1 MMNLDVVEVL
11 AILAAGFTAGS
22 IFTIGIYKIATH
34 EKDKEEEPIS
44 VVYKALRDDI
54 HDYNDCIL
62 NRLKSIENTIG
73 VIENCTGDT
82 LAIVDTIK
90 DDMDKV
96 TNSKKDKMVKYTNAI
111 KESFGQFTKEFL
123 NRIENTVKDGKD
135 EEDE

>member
-44 VVYKALRDDI
+44 VVYKVLRDDMEI
-54 HDYNDCIL
+54 NTKALMESLKTIEDC
-62 NRLKSIENTIG
+62 
-73 VIENCTGDT
+73 VGDT

-123 NRIENTVKDGKD
+123 QRVENTVKEGKD

>member
-11 AILAAGFTAGS
+11 AILAAGFTVGS
-22 IFTIGIYKIATH
+22 IFTLGIYKIATH

-44 VVYKALRDDI
+44 VVYKVLRDDMEI
-54 HDYNDCIL
+54 NTKALMESLKTIEDC
-62 NRLKSIENTIG
+62 
-73 VIENCTGDT
+73 VGDT
-82 LAIVDTIK
+82 LAIVDSIK

-96 TNSKKDKMVKYTNAI
+96 TNSKKDKLIKYTNAI

>member
-1 MMNLDVVEVL
+1 MMNLDVIEVL

-44 VVYKALRDDI
+44 VVYKVLRDDMEI
-54 HDYNDCIL
+54 NTKALMESLKTIEDC
-62 NRLKSIENTIG
+62 
-73 VIENCTGDT
+73 VGDT

-96 TNSKKDKMVKYTNAI
+96 TNTKKDKLIKYTNAI
-111 KESFGQFTKEFL
+111 QESFGQFTKEFL
-123 NRIENTVKDGKD
+123 NRIENTVRDGKD

>member
-1 MMNLDVVEVL
+1 MNLDVVEVL

-44 VVYKALRDDI
+44 VVYKVLRDDMEI
-54 HDYNDCIL
+54 NTKALMESL
-62 NRLKSIENTIG
+62 NT
-73 VIENCTGDT
+73 IENCVGDT
-82 LAIVDTIK
+82 LAIVDSIK

-123 NRIENTVKDGKD
+123 NRIENTVKEGKD

>member
-1 MMNLDVVEVL
+1 MNLDVVEVL
-11 AILAAGFTAGS
+11 AILTAGFTAGS

-44 VVYKALRDDI
+44 VVYKVLRDDMEI
-54 HDYNDCIL
+54 KAKALMESLKTIEDC
-62 NRLKSIENTIG
+62 
-73 VIENCTGDT
+73 VGDT

-96 TNSKKDKMVKYTNAI
+96 TNSKKDKLIKYTNAI
-111 KESFGQFTKEFL
+111 QESFGQFTKEFL

>member
-1 MMNLDVVEVL
+1 MNLDVIEVL

-44 VVYKALRDDI
+44 VVYKVLRDDMEI
-54 HDYNDCIL
+54 NTKALMESLKTIEDC
-62 NRLKSIENTIG
+62 
-73 VIENCTGDT
+73 VGDT
-82 LAIVDTIK
+82 LAIVDSIK

>member
-1 MMNLDVVEVL
+1 MNLDVVEVL

-44 VVYKALRDDI
+44 VVYKVLRDDMEI
-54 HDYNDCIL
+54 NTKALMESLKTIEDC
-62 NRLKSIENTIG
+62 
-73 VIENCTGDT
+73 VGDT
-82 LAIVDTIK
+82 LAIVDSIK

-96 TNSKKDKMVKYTNAI
+96 TNSKKDKLIKYTNAI

-123 NRIENTVKDGKD
+123 NRIENTVRDGKD

>member
-1 MMNLDVVEVL
+1 MNLDVMEVL

-44 VVYKALRDDI
+44 VVYKVLRDDMEI
-54 HDYNDCIL
+54 NTKALMESLKTIEDC
-62 NRLKSIENTIG
+62 
-73 VIENCTGDT
+73 VGDT

-96 TNSKKDKMVKYTNAI
+96 TNSKKDKLINYTNAI
-111 KESFGQFTKEFL
+111 QESFGQFTKEFL

>member
-1 MMNLDVVEVL
+1 MNLDVVEVL

-44 VVYKALRDDI
+44 MVYKVLRDDMEI
-54 HDYNDCIL
+54 NTKALMESLKAIEDC
-62 NRLKSIENTIG
+62 
-73 VIENCTGDT
+73 VGDT

-90 DDMDKV
+90 YDMGKV
-96 TNSKKDKMVKYTNAI
+96 TNSKKDKLIKYTNAI
-111 KESFGQFTKEFL
+111 QESFGQFTKEFL

>member
-1 MMNLDVVEVL
+1 MNLDVVEVL

-34 EKDKEEEPIS
+34 EKDKEEEEEPLSIE
-44 VVYKALRDDI
+44 YKLIRKDMDKNTKALMGSLKTI
-54 HDYNDCIL
+54 EDC
-62 NRLKSIENTIG
+62 
-73 VIENCTGDT
+73 VGDT

-96 TNSKKDKMVKYTNAI
+96 TNSKKDKLIKYTNAI
-111 KESFGQFTKEFL
+111 QESFGQFTKEFL
-123 NRIENTVKDGKD
+123 NRIENTVKEGKD

>member
-1 MMNLDVVEVL
+1 MNLDVVEVL

-22 IFTIGIYKIATH
+22 IFTIGIYKMATH

-44 VVYKALRDDI
+44 VVYKVLRDDMEI
-54 HDYNDCIL
+54 NTKAL
-62 NRLKSIENTIG
+62 MESLNTIEDC
-73 VIENCTGDT
+73 VGDT
-82 LAIVDTIK
+82 LAIVDSIK

-123 NRIENTVKDGKD
+123 NRIENTVKEGKD

>member
-1 MMNLDVVEVL
+1 MNLDVIEVL

-44 VVYKALRDDI
+44 VVYKVLRDDMEI
-54 HDYNDCIL
+54 NTKALMESLKTIEDC
-62 NRLKSIENTIG
+62 
-73 VIENCTGDT
+73 VGDT

>member
-1 MMNLDVVEVL
+1 MNLDVVEVL

-44 VVYKALRDDI
+44 VVYKVLRDDMEI
-54 HDYNDCIL
+54 NTKALMESLKTIEDC
-62 NRLKSIENTIG
+62 
-73 VIENCTGDT
+73 VGDT

-96 TNSKKDKMVKYTNAI
+96 TNSKKDKLIKYTNAI

>member
-1 MMNLDVVEVL
+1 MNLDVVEVL

-44 VVYKALRDDI
+44 VLYKALRDDI
-54 HDYNDCIL
+54 ENIGDYTDCVF
-62 NRLKSIENTIG
+62 NKLKTIEDC
-73 VIENCTGDT
+73 VGDT
-82 LAIVDTIK
+82 LAIVDSIK

-96 TNSKKDKMVKYTNAI
+96 TNSKKDKLIKYTNAI
-111 KESFGQFTKEFL
+111 QESFGQFTKEFL

>member
-44 VVYKALRDDI
+44 VVYKVLRDDMEI
-54 HDYNDCIL
+54 NTKALMESLKTIEDC
-62 NRLKSIENTIG
+62 
-73 VIENCTGDT
+73 VGDT
-82 LAIVDTIK
+82 LAIVDSIK

-123 NRIENTVKDGKD
+123 QRVENTVRDGKD

>member
-1 MMNLDVVEVL
+1 MNLDVVEVL

-44 VVYKALRDDI
+44 VVYKVLRDDMEI
-54 HDYNDCIL
+54 NTKALMESLKTIEDC
-62 NRLKSIENTIG
+62 
-73 VIENCTGDT
+73 VGDT
-82 LAIVDTIK
+82 LAIVDSIK

-123 NRIENTVKDGKD
+123 QRVENTVRDGKD

>member
-1 MMNLDVVEVL
+1 MNLDVIEVL

-22 IFTIGIYKIATH
+22 IFTLGIYKIATH

-44 VVYKALRDDI
+44 VVYKVLRDDMEI
-54 HDYNDCIL
+54 NTKALMESLKTIEDC
-62 NRLKSIENTIG
+62 
-73 VIENCTGDT
+73 VGDT

-96 TNSKKDKMVKYTNAI
+96 TNSKKDKLIKYTNAI
-111 KESFGQFTKEFL
+111 QESFGQFTKEFL

>member
-1 MMNLDVVEVL
+1 MNYDVVELL

-44 VVYKALRDDI
+44 VVYKVLRDDMEI
-54 HDYNDCIL
+54 NTKALMESLKTIEDC
-62 NRLKSIENTIG
+62 
-73 VIENCTGDT
+73 VGDT
-82 LAIVDTIK
+82 LAIVDTMK

-96 TNSKKDKMVKYTNAI
+96 TNSKKDKLIKYTNAI
-111 KESFGQFTKEFL
+111 QESFGQFTKEFL

>member
-44 VVYKALRDDI
+44 VVYKVLRDDMEI
-54 HDYNDCIL
+54 NTKALMESLKTIEDC
-62 NRLKSIENTIG
+62 
-73 VIENCTGDT
+73 VGDT

-96 TNSKKDKMVKYTNAI
+96 TNTKKDKLIKYTNAI

-123 NRIENTVKDGKD
+123 NRIENTVRDGKD

>member
-1 MMNLDVVEVL
+1 MNLDVVEVL

-44 VVYKALRDDI
+44 VVYKVLRDDMEI
-54 HDYNDCIL
+54 NTKAL
-62 NRLKSIENTIG
+62 MESLKT
-73 VIENCTGDT
+73 IENCVGDT
-82 LAIVDTIK
+82 LAIVDSIK

-96 TNSKKDKMVKYTNAI
+96 TNSKKDKLIKYTNAI

>member
-1 MMNLDVVEVL
+1 MNLDVVEVL

-44 VVYKALRDDI
+44 VVYKVLRDDMEI
-54 HDYNDCIL
+54 NTKAL
-62 NRLKSIENTIG
+62 MESLKT
-73 VIENCTGDT
+73 IENCVGDT
-82 LAIVDTIK
+82 LAIVDSIK

-123 NRIENTVKDGKD
+123 QRVENTVKEGKD

>member
-1 MMNLDVVEVL
+1 MNYDVIELL

-34 EKDKEEEPIS
+34 KKDKEEEPLSIE
-44 VVYKALRDDI
+44 YKLIREDMDKNTKALMGSLKTI
-54 HDYNDCIL
+54 EDC
-62 NRLKSIENTIG
+62 
-73 VIENCTGDT
+73 VGDT
-82 LAIVDTIK
+82 LAIVDSIK

-96 TNSKKDKMVKYTNAI
+96 TNSKKDKLIKYTNAI
-111 KESFGQFTKEFL
+111 QESFGQFTKEFL

>member
-1 MMNLDVVEVL
+1 MNLDVIEVL

-34 EKDKEEEPIS
+34 EKDKEEEPIN
-44 VVYKALRDDI
+44 VLYKVLRDDMEI
-54 HDYNDCIL
+54 NTKALMESLKTIEDC
-62 NRLKSIENTIG
+62 
-73 VIENCTGDT
+73 VGDT

-96 TNSKKDKMVKYTNAI
+96 TNSKKDKLIKYTNAI
-111 KESFGQFTKEFL
+111 QESFGQFTKEFL

>member
-1 MMNLDVVEVL
+1 MNLDVIEVL

-44 VVYKALRDDI
+44 VVYKVLRDDMEI
-54 HDYNDCIL
+54 NTKALMESLKTIEDC
-62 NRLKSIENTIG
+62 
-73 VIENCTGDT
+73 VGDT

-96 TNSKKDKMVKYTNAI
+96 TNAKKDKLIKYTNAI
-111 KESFGQFTKEFL
+111 QESFGQFTKEFL
-123 NRIENTVKDGKD
+123 NRIENTVKEGKD
-135 EEDE
+135 EENE

>member
-1 MMNLDVVEVL
+1 MNLDVVEVL

-34 EKDKEEEPIS
+34 EKEKEEEPIS
-44 VVYKALRDDI
+44 VVYKVLRDDMEI
-54 HDYNDCIL
+54 NTKALMESLKTIEDC
-62 NRLKSIENTIG
+62 
-73 VIENCTGDT
+73 VGDT
-82 LAIVDTIK
+82 LAIVDSIK

>member
-1 MMNLDVVEVL
+1 MNLDVVEVL

-44 VVYKALRDDI
+44 VVYKVLRDDMEI
-54 HDYNDCIL
+54 NTKALMESLKTIEDC
-62 NRLKSIENTIG
+62 
-73 VIENCTGDT
+73 VGDT

>member
-44 VVYKALRDDI
+44 VVYKVLRDDMEI
-54 HDYNDCIL
+54 NTKALMESLKTIEDC
-62 NRLKSIENTIG
+62 
-73 VIENCTGDT
+73 VGDT
-82 LAIVDTIK
+82 LAIVESIKEDTRKIT
-90 DDMDKV
+90 D
-96 TNSKKDKMVKYTNAI
+96 SKKDKLIKYTNAI

-123 NRIENTVKDGKD
+123 NRIENTVRDGKD

>member
-44 VVYKALRDDI
+44 VVYKVLRDDMEI
-54 HDYNDCIL
+54 NTKALMESLKTIEDC
-62 NRLKSIENTIG
+62 
-73 VIENCTGDT
+73 VGDT
-82 LAIVDTIK
+82 LAIVDSIK

-123 NRIENTVKDGKD
+123 NRIENTVKEGKD